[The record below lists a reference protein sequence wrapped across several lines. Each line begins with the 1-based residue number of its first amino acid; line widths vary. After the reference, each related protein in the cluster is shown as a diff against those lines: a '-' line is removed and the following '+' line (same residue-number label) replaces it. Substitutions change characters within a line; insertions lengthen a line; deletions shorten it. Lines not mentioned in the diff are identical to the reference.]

1 MKNVKSMK
9 KWTLLLLTVLSGISA
24 AQAQISFYGEW
35 CYSNGELI
43 SKTWVSPKGARS
55 ESIDEKTG
63 EKFITIIFLDTRKA
77 YALFPDKK
85 SGILLEPDKMN
96 TNQMVGLD
104 LVSHEQ
110 GHQDYLGVDEV
121 DGRACKKYYNYSTH
135 INNMTGENETEN
147 VGYFWYY
154 EPMKA
159 SNYSGCIAHQLGPY
173 EQQEILRNIRMGPQP
188 DHLFEIPEDYAIME
202 IPDGGMLEMLTGKP
216 REQNQKDADDA
227 KKSIQEG
234 FEEIQKATDKSKSQ
248 EEHIKD
254 LMKLLEGMQNKKK

>member
-85 SGILLEPDKMN
+85 SGILLEPD
-96 TNQMVGLD
+96 
-104 LVSHEQ
+104 
-110 GHQDYLGVDEV
+110 
-121 DGRACKKYYNYSTH
+121 R
-135 INNMTGENETEN
+135 
-147 VGYFWYY
+147 
-154 EPMKA
+154 
-159 SNYSGCIAHQLGPY
+159 
-173 EQQEILRNIRMGPQP
+173 
-188 DHLFEIPEDYAIME
+188 
-202 IPDGGMLEMLTGKP
+202 
-216 REQNQKDADDA
+216 
-227 KKSIQEG
+227 
-234 FEEIQKATDKSKSQ
+234 
-248 EEHIKD
+248 
-254 LMKLLEGMQNKKK
+254 